1 MIRKSKREDPPSF
14 RERMRSNRLI
24 SILVTFSILLSLTM
38 IFLPRTIDQGQA
50 LYLPKKVE
58 IGEISSRTVTLRR
71 PLVYNDVAA
80 TQALQKEKASEAL
93 PVFSYNNS
101 VIFQVRNTLE
111 TVAKS
116 LSSKEQF
123 EARLFVLEEI
133 FTPSEIVYLRE
144 SSNKLSLFPL
154 LGEFSDRILEYGI
167 VDEDEYYRYKRDEG
181 IIIQERNYIKQ
192 ATQKVLADK
201 DIILP
206 SGIPDVVSFLVLG
219 LGITDS
225 DEEFIKFL
233 LSKVLT
239 PNLFYNQSESMAL
252 VNSYVASVAPVYTKI
267 PPVTTIV
274 EKGEVIGEEEFY
286 ILQAIGE
293 QKNQKNSI
301 FQYIGLV
308 VYLLLIYFVSY
319 KAWAFFTKT
328 NHRFSDRGA
337 VVLIAFILWQIFTL
351 VAYTLGVRFFYDHYM
366 FFVPTVI
373 FVVGVSVFVGNMEA
387 IAFSCF
393 LGVFQV
399 LLPNVSLM
407 QALTTIG
414 FGLSGAYF
422 LQSVEQRIDIVRVL
436 NKIIF
441 CHLGLTALFLIFQ
454 QETLRTLG
462 LTLGIVA
469 INNSL
474 WFVIC
479 IFSLPFWEKVSS
491 IPTIFS
497 LQELADMS
505 LPIFQRMRNVAPGT
519 YSHSLAVAELAESA
533 AMEIGVNKYIAKVG
547 ACYHDIGKLDQPEY
561 FIENQIGMENKH
573 DTLKPTLSVS
583 IIKAHVKLGE
593 QKAKELG
600 LPQEIIDVIVQHHG
614 NDMIAYFYFEAMK
627 DAGITQVE
635 AMREEGNF
643 RYHGTPPQSKESAIV
658 MLADAVEAASRTL
671 VNPNAAKLDK
681 LIWKIITEK
690 IVHDQLTG
698 SSLSMMELKA
708 VKEAFLAT
716 SLGRFHGRIRY
727 PNQEETA

>member
-1 MIRKSKREDPPSF
+1 MRKAKEEDPPSL
-14 RERMRSNRLI
+14 RIRMRNNRLTTTLVVV
-24 SILVTFSILLSLTM
+24 SVILSFLM
-38 IFLPRTIDQGQA
+38 IFLPRTIANGQA
-50 LYLPKKVE
+50 LYLPKNIEV
-58 IGEISSRTVTLRR
+58 GEVSSRTVVLRR
-71 PLVYNDVAA
+71 PLVYQDIPA
-80 TQALQKEKASEAL
+80 TKALQKQRAEEAL

-101 VIFQVRNTLE
+101 VVFQVRNTLE
-111 TVAKS
+111 TVAKA

-133 FTPSEIVYLRE
+133 FSPSEIAYLRE
-144 SSNKLSLFPL
+144 STNKLSLFPL
-154 LGEFSDRILEYGI
+154 IGEFSDRILEYGV
-167 VDEDEYYRYKRDEG
+167 VDEDQYIRYKKGDE
-181 IIIQERNYIKQ
+181 IIIKEQNYIKQ
-192 ATQKVLADK
+192 SSQKVLADK
-201 DIILP
+201 DIILL
-206 SGIPDVVSFLVLG
+206 STIPEVVSFLVLG

-225 DEEFIKFL
+225 DETFIQFL

-239 PNLFYNQSESMAL
+239 PNLFYNHAESSAL
-252 VNSYVASVAPVYTKI
+252 LESYVSSVSPVFTKV
-267 PPVTTIV
+267 PPATTVV
-274 EKGEVIGEEEFY
+274 EKGEVIGEEEYY
-286 ILQAIGE
+286 ILQAIKE
-293 QKNQKNSI
+293 QKNQGTPI

-319 KAWAFFTKT
+319 KSWVFFDKT
-328 NHRFSDRGA
+328 NHRFSGRGE
-337 VVLIAFILWQIFTL
+337 VILIAFILWQIFTL
-351 VAYTLGVRFFYDHYM
+351 VAYVIGVELFYDHYM

-373 FVVGVSVFVGNMEA
+373 FVVGVSVFLGNIEA

-399 LLPNVSLM
+399 LLPGVSLM
-407 QALTTIG
+407 QGLTTIG

-441 CHLGLTALFLIFQ
+441 CHLGITALFLIFQ
-454 QETLRTLG
+454 QETLQTLG
-462 LTLGIVA
+462 ITLAIVA

-474 WFVIC
+474 WFIIC

-681 LIWKIITEK
+681 LIWKIITDK

-708 VKEAFLAT
+708 IKEAFLAT

-727 PNQEETA
+727 PNQEETP